1 MSRLLIHLASGPE
14 HPTRATLALLV
25 GKTALDDG
33 HDVDI
38 VLVGDAVVLYR
49 DATMD
54 AVQGVGTGNLRE
66 HFDGLAAGGARFFAS
81 RMSSAAR
88 DVTDATVGDKTIE
101 FIWPTQLV
109 KLVFEA
115 DRVLSY

>member
-25 GKTALDDG
+25 GRTALEAG

-54 AVQGVGTGNLRE
+54 AVQGVGTGSLRD
-66 HFDGLAAGGARFFAS
+66 HYDGLAAGGAKFYAS
-81 RMSSAAR
+81 RMSSAVR
-88 DVTDATVGDKTIE
+88 DVSAETVGGKQVE
-101 FIWPTQLV
+101 FIVPARLV
-109 KLVFEA
+109 ELVFGA

>member
-14 HPTRATLALLV
+14 HPTRATLAFVV
-25 GKTALDDG
+25 GKSALDKG
-33 HDVDI
+33 HEVDI

-66 HFDGLAAGGARFFAS
+66 HFDGLAAGGAKFFAS
-81 RMSSAAR
+81 RMSSNAR
-88 DVTDATVGDKTIE
+88 DVNDGTVGGKQIE
-101 FIWPTQLV
+101 FIWPERLID
-109 KLVFEA
+109 LVFEA
-115 DRVLSY
+115 DQVLSY